1 MILEFT
7 KRADARAPERANP
20 SDAGLD
26 VFYCPSSPDVSV
38 AKIEPGQNV
47 MLETGLKFG
56 IPHGYML
63 QACNRGSMG
72 AKRSLIVGAHI
83 IDSGYSGEVFIDLHN
98 IGTETQ
104 FIEKG
109 SKIAQ
114 LILVPVVHFRVR
126 EDASGMLYKEN
137 ITISNRQQGALGST
151 DKPSKMRGVC
161 APSAS
166 VADLDMRDRH
176 PKKNDSI
183 ARLIREEG
191 WEPNGF

>member
-7 KRADARAPERANP
+7 KRVDAKQPERANP

-38 AKIEPGQNV
+38 AKIEPGQNM

-83 IDSGYSGEVFIDLHN
+83 IDSGYDGEVFIDLHN

-104 FIEKG
+104 FVERG

-114 LILVPVVHFRVR
+114 LVLVPVIHFRVR
-126 EDASGMLYKEN
+126 EDESGLLYDED
-137 ITISNRQQGALGST
+137 ITISNRGSGALGST
-151 DKPSKMRGVC
+151 DKEEKQKT
-161 APSAS
+161 S
-166 VADLDMRDRH
+166 VADLDMRDKH
-176 PKKNDSI
+176 PRKNDSI
-183 ARLIREEG
+183 AKLVRDEE
-191 WEPNGF
+191 WLPNGF